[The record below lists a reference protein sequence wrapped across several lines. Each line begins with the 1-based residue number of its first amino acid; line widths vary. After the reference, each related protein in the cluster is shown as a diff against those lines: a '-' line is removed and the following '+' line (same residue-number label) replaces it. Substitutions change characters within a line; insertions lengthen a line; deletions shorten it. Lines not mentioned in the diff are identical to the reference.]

1 MTSLSLSIPI
11 MASTRATVGNLKSSD
26 FPASTAHLAAPA
38 PATCARPKLRV
49 GHFQNSH
56 RGCQPSFLHGFA
68 ARLDLSCCPQMPMLG
83 SRWWLFQSWWAF
95 VMACQGLWP
104 FRSWRRAPFPWGHV
118 NKARATLCVSNEERT
133 LLGYLLL
140 TMMMLAVSGFGVMDW
155 LRQERLVFWG
165 RNKGLMFKVL

>member
-1 MTSLSLSIPI
+1 
-11 MASTRATVGNLKSSD
+11 
-26 FPASTAHLAAPA
+26 
-38 PATCARPKLRV
+38 
-49 GHFQNSH
+49 
-56 RGCQPSFLHGFA
+56 
-68 ARLDLSCCPQMPMLG
+68 
-83 SRWWLFQSWWAF
+83 
-95 VMACQGLWP
+95 MACQGLWP